1 MEMGRLEDLLRH
13 IPLFSSLSDR
23 ERRQVARLGRSCL
36 IPRGNQIYLPG
47 DPAEA
52 VYIIAKGRVK
62 LSRLTE
68 SGQELILAIVGA
80 PGLFG
85 ELALID
91 EAPREEMAE
100 ALEDSSLYTFAA
112 EDLTPLLNQSPTFA
126 LEVARQMGRR
136 LKALEVRAGLLALCK
151 VPVRL
156 AHLLLQF
163 MEDCGRPS
171 AAGILL
177 ALPMAHLH
185 LAQQIGSSRET
196 VTAVLNHF
204 KRQGLIDIRPMHV
217 IIRDPDRLADLAA
230 RKGEERDREVM
241 ARLGRGSSRDHP
253 SHPDRRGRV
262 CRDRGYDPSPAG

>member
-1 MEMGRLEDLLRH
+1 M
-13 IPLFSSLSDR
+13 
-23 ERRQVARLGRSCL
+23 
-36 IPRGNQIYLPG
+36 
-47 DPAEA
+47 
-52 VYIIAKGRVK
+52 K

-68 SGQELILAIVGA
+68 SGHELILAIVGA

-100 ALEDSSLYTFAA
+100 ALGDSSGYTFAV
-112 EDLTPLLNQSPTFA
+112 EDLTPLFHQSPPFA
-126 LEVARQMGRR
+126 LEMARQMGRR
-136 LKALEVRAGLLALCK
+136 LKALEIRAGLLALCK

-156 AHLLLQF
+156 AHLFLQL
-163 MEDCGRPS
+163 MEECGRPS

-196 VTAVLNHF
+196 VTTILNHF
-204 KRQGLIDIRPMHV
+204 KRLGLIEIRPMHV

-230 RKGEERDREVM
+230 RKGEE
-241 ARLGRGSSRDHP
+241 
-253 SHPDRRGRV
+253 DRRGRI
-262 CRDRGYDPSPAG
+262 C